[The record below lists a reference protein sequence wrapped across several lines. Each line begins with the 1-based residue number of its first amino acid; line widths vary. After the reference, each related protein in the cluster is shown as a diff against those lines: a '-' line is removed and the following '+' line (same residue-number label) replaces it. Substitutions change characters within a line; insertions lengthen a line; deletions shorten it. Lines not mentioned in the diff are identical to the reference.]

1 MGRRVGL
8 CALLVLAVA
17 APASGHGPSSRK
29 QAVDARVAELRAQA
43 AAAESRA
50 AALSAEIAAVTA
62 RIRSLEARVGD
73 VSARLATLEEDLA
86 LHERRLAKLNELFR
100 LETERLNFLRRQ
112 HALAL
117 DRLGHRL
124 VALYE
129 SDDPGTVD
137 VLLASTSISNLLDRL
152 DYLNEI
158 GAQDRRIVTSVAGAR
173 DDVRRARERT
183 KKIRAVVAAAT
194 RTILVRR
201 NQVRAVRDELLAS
214 QRTLA
219 SSRASKRASFA
230 DAQHSAAEHA
240 SEAAALAEVS
250 AALSARITAAQVQP
264 TTAAY
269 APPPSSPSQPAVSSS
284 GLIWPVSGP
293 VVSGFGMRWGR
304 MHEGIDI
311 AAPTGTPIR
320 AAGSGS
326 VIYSGWMGGYGNLV
340 IVDHGGGLA
349 TAYAH
354 LSSFAAGGYVAQG
367 QTIGYVGCTGHC
379 FGPHLHFEVRVNGS
393 PVDPLGYL

>member
-1 MGRRVGL
+1 M
-8 CALLVLAVA
+8 LVVA
-17 APASGHGPSSRK
+17 APASGQGLTSRR
-29 QAVDARVAELRAQA
+29 QAVDARIAELRAKA

-50 AALSAEIAAVTA
+50 AQLGAEIAAVTT

-73 VSARLATLEEDLA
+73 VSARLATLENDLA

-100 LETERLNFLRRQ
+100 LETERLEFLSRQ
-112 HALAL
+112 YTLAV
-117 DRLGHRL
+117 DRLNHRL

-137 VLLASTSISNLLDRL
+137 VLLAATSISNLLDRL
-152 DYLNEI
+152 VYVNEI
-158 GAQDRRIVTSVAGAR
+158 GEQDGRIVTSVASAK
-173 DDVRRARERT
+173 DEVRRARERT
-183 KKIRAVVAAAT
+183 KKVRAAVAAAT

-201 NQVRAVRDELLAS
+201 NQVRAVRDQLLAS

-219 SSRASKRASFA
+219 SSRAGKSASLA
-230 DAQHSAAEHA
+230 DARHSAAEHA

-250 AALSARITAAQVQP
+250 ATLSARIVAAQSSP
-264 TTAAY
+264 ATSSY
-269 APPPSSPSQPAVSSS
+269 APPASSPSDSTVSSA

-311 AAPTGTPIR
+311 AAPTGAPIR
-320 AAGSGS
+320 AAASGS
-326 VIYSGWMGGYGNLV
+326 IIYSGWMGGYGNLV
-340 IVDHGGGLA
+340 VIDHGGGLA

-354 LSSFAAGGYVAQG
+354 LSSFGAGGHVAQG